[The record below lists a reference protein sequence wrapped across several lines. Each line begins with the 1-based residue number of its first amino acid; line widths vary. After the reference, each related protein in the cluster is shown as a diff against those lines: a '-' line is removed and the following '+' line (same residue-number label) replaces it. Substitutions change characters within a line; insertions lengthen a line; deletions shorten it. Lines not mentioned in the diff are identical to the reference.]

1 MSIGTNINILREEKG
16 FTREQLADL
25 LGVTFKVV
33 ESWEND
39 DYQPSR
45 DDQKKIAKIFK
56 VPLSRIN
63 TTQEK
68 PFKTKE
74 AIYDWEHMRE
84 YVERV
89 AKKCNL
95 NDTLKSIEYAVES
108 HYGQTRKNSEVPYIY
123 HPLNM
128 ACHALAMGIRDD
140 ALISAILLHDVI
152 EDCGKVECE
161 LPVGDESKEIVRL
174 MTRRKSKENTT
185 ESDMEMYYNAI
196 CDNVKASIT
205 KCIDRCNNLTTM
217 SWGLSKE
224 RMFQMIKETERYYPK
239 LLETIK
245 KTSEYNDIAWL
256 LKYQMESML
265 DIYKR
270 LL

>member
-1 MSIGTNINILREEKG
+1 
-16 FTREQLADL
+16 
-25 LGVTFKVV
+25 
-33 ESWEND
+33 
-39 DYQPSR
+39 
-45 DDQKKIAKIFK
+45 
-56 VPLSRIN
+56 
-63 TTQEK
+63 
-68 PFKTKE
+68 
-74 AIYDWEHMRE
+74 
-84 YVERV
+84 
-89 AKKCNL
+89 
-95 NDTLKSIEYAVES
+95 
-108 HYGQTRKNSEVPYIY
+108 
-123 HPLNM
+123 M

-152 EDCGKVECE
+152 EDCGKEERE

-174 MTRRKSKENTT
+174 MTRRESKENTT
-185 ESDMEMYYNAI
+185 ESDMEMYYNTI
-196 CDNVKASIT
+196 CCNVKASIT

>member
-33 ESWEND
+33 EYWEND
-39 DYQPSR
+39 DYQPSK

-152 EDCGKVECE
+152 EDCGKEERE
-161 LPVGDESKEIVRL
+161 LPVGDESKEIVPDF
-174 MTRRKSKENTT
+174 RKNPYFLVVYIGIIFF
-185 ESDMEMYYNAI
+185 ES
-196 CDNVKASIT
+196 SFP
-205 KCIDRCNNLTTM
+205 
-217 SWGLSKE
+217 SWHCV
-224 RMFQMIKETERYYPK
+224 
-239 LLETIK
+239 
-245 KTSEYNDIAWL
+245 
-256 LKYQMESML
+256 
-265 DIYKR
+265 
-270 LL
+270 